1 MFHAVLLLWK
11 FLANAN
17 SVYGLYLIGFK
28 ADDPATYG
36 TYRLL
41 PVNVIDAW
49 QLSGLSN
56 DMTRRVKT
64 LIERSLKQAFVKNKA
79 FFHMKCLSKYVG
91 ALLKRL
97 QVDLTEE
104 VSLFSIQI
112 YLLTALSSRT
122 SELFLTPLI

>member
-28 ADDPATYG
+28 ADDTATYG

-64 LIERSLKQAFVKNKA
+64 LIERSLEQGF
-79 FFHMKCLSKYVG
+79 LSHEM
-91 ALLKRL
+91 L
-97 QVDLTEE
+97 
-104 VSLFSIQI
+104 IQI
-112 YLLTALSSRT
+112 CWSTTKKTSSG
-122 SELFLTPLI
+122 FD